1 MLYIDYKFEMTEA
14 GLTFTDIDT
23 TLEPDRLLKI
33 ENTPFRIGDTFV
45 ITQNSN
51 GNLFFRKTD
60 IRETF
65 SELDQLE
72 LF

>member
-14 GLTFTDIDT
+14 GLTFTDINT

>member
-14 GLTFTDIDT
+14 GLTFTDINT
-23 TLEPDRLLKI
+23 TLEPDCLLKI

-45 ITQNSN
+45 LTQTVN
-51 GNLFFRKTD
+51 GNLFFRKAD
-60 IRETF
+60 SRETF
-65 SELDQLE
+65 SEPVQLE